1 MLKRWNDENP
11 ITLEVFGPP
20 TAHAKGFIAV
30 DPKTETGFYFLHSFV
45 IFSFFFFFIYN
56 LKN

>member
-45 IFSFFFFFIYN
+45 IFSFFFFLFTI
-56 LKN
+56 